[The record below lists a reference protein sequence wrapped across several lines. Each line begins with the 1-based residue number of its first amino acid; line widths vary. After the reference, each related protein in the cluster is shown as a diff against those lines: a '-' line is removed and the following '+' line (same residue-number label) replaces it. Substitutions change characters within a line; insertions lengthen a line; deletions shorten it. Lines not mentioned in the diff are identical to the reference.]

1 MEHSGHLTGHQ
12 AARGSVALKDG
23 TAQAA
28 QRVFFQLHLI
38 GTGLFLPDIFPAHP
52 VFQNTDGGAADAAG
66 YDGVTVLGPEEGRFV
81 VFVDGALL
89 AHQQAGAHLQR
100 RRPPAQTLLPAGG
113 HRQCRPPR

>member
-66 YDGVTVLGPEEGRFV
+66 HDGVTVLGPEEGRFV

-89 AHQQAGAHLQR
+89 AHQQAGAHLSTAGPQR
-100 RRPPAQTLLPAGG
+100 KGLPAGG